1 MEFKQVEELNE
12 RLVLVFSGTPRV
24 AKNLLSCVL
33 RRWSKHTDDSVSTM
47 NQLVREAEE
56 AALAITS
63 SFSQDNVDHNGMG
76 LIEQLGKFMLE
87 YRKHK
92 KIMIGDGAEPREV
105 TELINILQ
113 KVNAISGAILLG
125 AGGGGF
131 LALIAAKGLKGMDLK
146 KLAEKEVSEKI
157 KQHDMMISVPTTES
171 RADLDDKKNTLLS
184 IFENCT
190 WHSCTVCEEG
200 LQVGIVDSKAAFEN
214 DGFSLDWHKEG
225 RLIQ

>member
-1 MEFKQVEELNE
+1 
-12 RLVLVFSGTPRV
+12 
-24 AKNLLSCVL
+24 
-33 RRWSKHTDDSVSTM
+33 M
-47 NQLVREAEE
+47 NQLVRDAEE
-56 AALAITS
+56 AAIAITS
-63 SFSQDNVDHNGMG
+63 SFSQEIVDHNGMG

-92 KIMIGDGAEPREV
+92 KIMIGDGAEPKEV

-157 KQHDMMISVPTTES
+157 KQHDMMISVPTMES
-171 RADLDDKKNTLLS
+171 RDDIDDKNTLLS

-190 WHSCTVCEEG
+190 WHSCTVCEED
-200 LQVGIVDSKAAFEN
+200 LQVGIVDSKTAFEN
-214 DGFSLDWHKEG
+214 DGFSLDWHKQG
-225 RLIQ
+225 RLIL